1 MNQPTQRS
9 LTPQYLLTSLFFII
23 ILLLIP
29 NICKSSDVSIKWSLF
44 VLLFAAGVLVF
55 QLVSLKWFSPQRRFV
70 FPLFII
76 LSYLFNISQVGLY
89 GVGYE
94 LSDTVGWSSVFKS
107 DDVQDATMVALE
119 SIVSLFWGGITYLVF
134 FDKRKQFKHKETTGN
149 AFVKVALLLGFIADF
164 FVSIYMPITVGYS
177 NLESSLLLNILR
189 LFSLLFSSAIAL
201 MITDDS
207 LSVKK
212 RKKILIFFVCF
223 KLVCMLSGY
232 RAFSL
237 INIVLAI
244 YLYHKTTNTIR
255 FTFKTVLL
263 LIAGAILGSA
273 LLVAVRETRQTGV
286 DLSVMAGMGVANNP
300 ILDLLAEFGITLNVL
315 IVDLRELAGRGMDGG
330 QLYTSLLSIVPGAS
344 SLFPG
349 VDFDGL
355 TMDTALDLRGIG
367 GSYVGDLLF
376 DFGIKGIIWS
386 SFVLGIFISWM
397 FETFE
402 TAIENKRYALLAF
415 LFPLTVDVVFCV
427 RSSLAKMPREIV
439 WYFFIFMA
447 LKIVLSKAP
456 QKTSF

>member
-1 MNQPTQRS
+1 M
-9 LTPQYLLTSLFFII
+9 
-23 ILLLIP
+23 
-29 NICKSSDVSIKWSLF
+29 
-44 VLLFAAGVLVF
+44 
-55 QLVSLKWFSPQRRFV
+55 
-70 FPLFII
+70 
-76 LSYLFNISQVGLY
+76 
-89 GVGYE
+89 
-94 LSDTVGWSSVFKS
+94 
-107 DDVQDATMVALE
+107 
-119 SIVSLFWGGITYLVF
+119 
-134 FDKRKQFKHKETTGN
+134 
-149 AFVKVALLLGFIADF
+149 
-164 FVSIYMPITVGYS
+164 
-177 NLESSLLLNILR
+177 
-189 LFSLLFSSAIAL
+189 
-201 MITDDS
+201 
-207 LSVKK
+207 
-212 RKKILIFFVCF
+212 
-223 KLVCMLSGY
+223 
-232 RAFSL
+232 
-237 INIVLAI
+237 
-244 YLYHKTTNTIR
+244 
-255 FTFKTVLL
+255 
-263 LIAGAILGSA
+263 
-273 LLVAVRETRQTGV
+273 VAVRETRQTGV